1 MNHIRVHRLFW
12 HLHQRIHR
20 HMKVFRNF
28 MKFNRVDCSC
38 TIHDFAH
45 CLLGDSNSFCQIN
58 LLFVFFFQFSL
69 NVVCNYHIYIQ
80 HIIAS
85 YSCTYIIRSLAKNI
99 NHLETIF
106 EFHNNLFPFRLQN
119 KSGGSFYGTTT
130 LHCIGFLIFP
140 ASFLLLLLLGLTFL
154 FSLFQFDVQAVKD

>member
-1 MNHIRVHRLFW
+1 MDYICVHRLFR

-106 EFHNNLFPFRLQN
+106 NSRNILFLFQLQ
-119 KSGGSFYGTTT
+119 KQEWR
-130 LHCIGFLIFP
+130 
-140 ASFLLLLLLGLTFL
+140 LLLGNHHSALYRIFN
-154 FSLFQFDVQAVKD
+154 FSGFSPAAVAVGADFSVFALPT